1 MSKHKVESVLCA
13 VGVFA
18 IVIAGA
24 CFALKFVWDMLT
36 VLFQFYN

>member
-1 MSKHKVESVLCA
+1 MTKRIENWLCM

-24 CFALKFVWDMLT
+24 CFAVKFVWDMLT